1 LCSLRSISEDEDKRC
16 ICLRL
21 LFDGG
26 QDHQCPFNPSQRIDT
41 GRFCP
46 GVRGRHSLRAK
57 YDIYSLHAKYD
68 MPFRLH
74 LTMQIF
80 MIQQLSLF
88 ICSRTTRPG
97 CSTSHN
103 LAEVGCLRNLGT
115 GTLSG
120 TVIGL
125 TSMTKEDPRLKLLG
139 WEIRQSQCSA

>member
-1 LCSLRSISEDEDKRC
+1 LRSLRSISEDEGKRC

-26 QDHQCPFNPSQRIDT
+26 QDHQCPTHP
-41 GRFCP
+41 
-46 GVRGRHSLRAK
+46 RGSRLVVFVLVLVDRHSLRAK
-57 YDIYSLHAKYD
+57 YDMHSLHAKYD
-68 MPFRLH
+68 MPFRLR
-74 LTMQIF
+74 LTMHIF